1 MAVEQKYGLATDYG
15 RAPEKGNE
23 RSKSADR
30 RSAQTPESD
39 RAPVRANGPAK
50 DYEAITWEES
60 FESYVKRHKPEMKEV
75 LEQSGSWQQFHEG
88 TADYGLRF
96 KPRGNGLV
104 IENLKGKQRVKASGL
119 GREFSKKAME
129 DKLGPYIYP
138 AKSPRKAPGRA
149 PERRQYLTKP
159 GTSHPATKRLWRRYM
174 GIKGG
179 KTSLGTRAFRTF
191 REFLTAEAIHDP
203 LAMAMIIY
211 QKKLINAMAGLPAI
225 CSGLCSIARRSRMWV
240 FRGLKTLN
248 LRRSLLTR

>member
-159 GTSHPATKRLWRRYM
+159 GTSHPAETSSQYTLHPQLVALAA
-174 GIKGG
+174 
-179 KTSLGTRAFRTF
+179 KTPGW
-191 REFLTAEAIHDP
+191 
-203 LAMAMIIY
+203 
-211 QKKLINAMAGLPAI
+211 
-225 CSGLCSIARRSRMWV
+225 SRHS
-240 FRGLKTLN
+240 TL
-248 LRRSLLTR
+248 